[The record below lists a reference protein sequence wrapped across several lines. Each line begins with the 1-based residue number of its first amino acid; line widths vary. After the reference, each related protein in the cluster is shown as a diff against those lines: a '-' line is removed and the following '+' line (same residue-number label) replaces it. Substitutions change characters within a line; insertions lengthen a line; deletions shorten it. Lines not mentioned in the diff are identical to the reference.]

1 MDKIEK
7 ELPVYRGMKG
17 FKLSEEEESEKNLSI
32 KLKELLGLPK
42 ETQQN
47 PLFLALSKG
56 YYPEIVIKL
65 INSGTNLDEVGPD
78 GTNILHH
85 ACNHDNN
92 SEVVKL
98 LLEKKPD
105 LDVVTKSGL
114 FPFHIA
120 LIKGHSEIAT
130 QFSKLANN
138 TTPQSSPIPLVNLNL
153 EGPKTGR

>member
-17 FKLSEEEESEKNLSI
+17 FKLSEEESEKNLSN

-42 ETQQN
+42 ETRQN

-56 YYPEIVIKL
+56 YYPEIVIQL

-78 GTNILHH
+78 GTNILHY
-85 ACNHDNN
+85 ACNHNNN

-98 LLEKKPD
+98 LLEKNP
-105 LDVVTKSGL
+105 V
-114 FPFHIA
+114 
-120 LIKGHSEIAT
+120 
-130 QFSKLANN
+130 
-138 TTPQSSPIPLVNLNL
+138 
-153 EGPKTGR
+153 